1 MVDAVRHIRGL
12 AVASCCLAA
21 MVAGT
26 AIARD
31 GCRSD
36 EYRRRDASG
45 DRAGRDRQSQVLWR
59 QSQPV
64 PGAAVGVWA
73 SGGRSFVK
81 GIGAGQLSPHV
92 AMSLNDKFRIGSNT
106 KTFVVTVL
114 LQLAQEGR
122 LGLDDT
128 VARFKLNVNMPDAD
142 RITIRQ
148 LAEMRSGLL
157 DLYALPAFQA
167 LDIKPQAKFDRHHW
181 LQLALDQPRLF
192 APGTSYN
199 YSNTNYMLLGMIIE
213 AVTKDTV
220 ERQIETRLL
229 VPLGLRNTTFPV
241 SDPNMPSPYAHGYML
256 DAKGAWEDESVALP
270 PSVSW
275 AAGAMISD
283 MADMKT
289 WVKAYVTGTVNSAAT
304 QKERLTCIPIGKP
317 NMAFGL
323 GIGCSAGWF
332 GYTGGITGYNTGAY
346 YLPEVDATIIA
357 LVNTQQQPKDKPDVA
372 SAIFRDVARVL
383 FPKQR
388 AVLTARPAT
397 SADDV
402 VAAPASGQSCSSFRA
417 PSC

>member
-1 MVDAVRHIRGL
+1 MDAGANNIDAPTQAAIEQ
-12 AVASCCLAA
+12 AVTGNLKSYGGNA
-21 MVAGT
+21 
-26 AIARD
+26 
-31 GCRSD
+31 
-36 EYRRRDASG
+36 
-45 DRAGRDRQSQVLWR
+45 
-59 QSQPV
+59 PV

-81 GIGAGQLSPHV
+81 GFGSGQLTPRV

-106 KTFVVTVL
+106 KTFVITVL
-114 LQLAQEGR
+114 LQLVQEGR
-122 LGLDDT
+122 LGLDDS
-128 VARFKLNVNMPDAD
+128 VAKFKLNVNMPDGN

-167 LDIKPQAKFDRHHW
+167 LDITPQSKFDRHHW

-213 AVTKDTV
+213 AVTQDSV
-220 ERQIETRLL
+220 EHQIETRLL
-229 VPLGLRNTTFPV
+229 IPLGLRNTTFPV
-241 SDPNMPSPYAHGYML
+241 SDPDMPTPYAHGYML
-256 DAKGAWEDESVALP
+256 DAKGAWHDESVSLP

-289 WVKAYVTGTVNSAAT
+289 WVKAYVTGTMNSAAS

-317 NMAFGL
+317 NLAFGL

-346 YLPEVDATIIA
+346 YLPEMDATIIA
-357 LVNTQQQPKDKPDVA
+357 LVNTQKEPKDKPDVA
-372 SAIFRDVARVL
+372 SATVRDIARIL
-383 FPKQR
+383 FPGN
-388 AVLTARPAT
+388 VP
-397 SADDV
+397 
-402 VAAPASGQSCSSFRA
+402 F
-417 PSC
+417 

>member
-1 MVDAVRHIRGL
+1 MIRLVRHVRLLALVCGFSSAIGL
-12 AVASCCLAA
+12 PGPAHALDAGVTNLDAATEAAIEQAVTGNLKSY
-21 MVAGT
+21 G
-26 AIARD
+26 
-31 GCRSD
+31 G
-36 EYRRRDASG
+36 
-45 DRAGRDRQSQVLWR
+45 
-59 QSQPV
+59 SQPV
-64 PGAAVGVWA
+64 PGAAIGVWA

-92 AMSLNDKFRIGSNT
+92 PMSVNDKFRIGSNT

-114 LQLAQEGR
+114 LQLDQEGR
-122 LGLDDT
+122 LGLDDS
-128 VARFKLNVNMPDAD
+128 VAKFKLNVKMPDAD

-148 LAEMRSGLL
+148 LMEMRSGLI

-167 LDIKPQAKFDRHHW
+167 LDIKPDSKFDRHHW

-192 APGTSYN
+192 APGAQYN

-229 VPLGLRNTTFPV
+229 VPMGLRNTTFPAT
-241 SDPNMPSPYAHGYML
+241 DPGMPSPYAHGYMH
-256 DAKGAWEDESVALP
+256 DAKGAWKDESVALP

-283 MADMKT
+283 MADMKI
-289 WVKAYVTGTVNSAAT
+289 WVKAYVSGTTNSAAT
-304 QKERLTCIPIGKP
+304 QKARLTCIPIGKP
-317 NMAFGL
+317 NLAFGL

-346 YLPEVDATIIA
+346 YLPAMDATIIA
-357 LVNTQQQPKDKPDVA
+357 FVNSQQQPKDKPDVA

-383 FPKQR
+383 FPGN
-388 AVLTARPAT
+388 VP
-397 SADDV
+397 
-402 VAAPASGQSCSSFRA
+402 F
-417 PSC
+417 

>member
-1 MVDAVRHIRGL
+1 MP
-12 AVASCCLAA
+12 
-21 MVAGT
+21 
-26 AIARD
+26 
-31 GCRSD
+31 
-36 EYRRRDASG
+36 RRRRRSTQAVTDNLKSYGGKA
-45 DRAGRDRQSQVLWR
+45 
-59 QSQPV
+59 PV

-81 GIGAGQLSPHV
+81 GFGAGRLSPHV

-122 LGLDDT
+122 LNLDDT

-241 SDPNMPSPYAHGYML
+241 SDPNMPTPYAHGYML
-256 DAKGAWEDESVALP
+256 DAKGAWEDQSVAL
-270 PSVSW
+270 
-275 AAGAMISD
+275 AA
-283 MADMKT
+283 
-289 WVKAYVTGTVNSAAT
+289 V
-304 QKERLTCIPIGKP
+304 
-317 NMAFGL
+317 GL
-323 GIGCSAGWF
+323 V
-332 GYTGGITGYNTGAY
+332 GGRRHDLRHGRH
-346 YLPEVDATIIA
+346 E
-357 LVNTQQQPKDKPDVA
+357 DV
-372 SAIFRDVARVL
+372 
-383 FPKQR
+383 
-388 AVLTARPAT
+388 
-397 SADDV
+397 
-402 VAAPASGQSCSSFRA
+402 GQSLRHRHGEQRGDAEGA
-417 PSC
+417 PGLHPDR